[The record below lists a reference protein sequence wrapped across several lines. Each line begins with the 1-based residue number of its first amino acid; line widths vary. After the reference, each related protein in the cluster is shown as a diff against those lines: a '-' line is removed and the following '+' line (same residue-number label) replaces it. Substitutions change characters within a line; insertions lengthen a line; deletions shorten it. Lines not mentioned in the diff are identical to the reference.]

1 MEALMAQT
9 IWQTWVSLNIVK
21 LLIWD
26 FVLEMSI
33 INHNRVGLL
42 GGNWTRCIW
51 ERRVKKWFV
60 MSCCPS
66 VSGTMWVACLSGG
79 GSGGGAAEA
88 LQTGGWLEATA
99 PDTNITLLQ
108 CCSRRCSCTQPAPP
122 PPTRHVWPA
131 EVKKPLSVI
140 TSGLTFLP
148 LRMWPRNFIQKN
160 KSVSVLFLSIGN
172 WKNLHFPLAHKGWY
186 WNINYADACL
196 YVNNECIYIS
206 HQWV

>member
-66 VSGTMWVACLSGG
+66 VSSTM
-79 GSGGGAAEA
+79 
-88 LQTGGWLEATA
+88 
-99 PDTNITLLQ
+99 Q
-108 CCSRRCSCTQPAPP
+108 CEWPVSVWWWEWWWCSRGSADWRLAGGHC
-122 PPTRHVWPA
+122 TRHQHYAAAVLQS
-131 EVKKPLSVI
+131 PLQLHAAHTT
-140 TSGLTFLP
+140 TSHQARVAGRGQKTFVSNNKWTNFSLP
-148 LRMWPRNFIQKN
+148 LRMWPRNFI
-160 KSVSVLFLSIGN
+160 
-172 WKNLHFPLAHKGWY
+172 
-186 WNINYADACL
+186 
-196 YVNNECIYIS
+196 
-206 HQWV
+206 

>member
-79 GSGGGAAEA
+79 GSV
-88 LQTGGWLEATA
+88 LVVQQRLCRLEAGWRPLHQT
-99 PDTNITLLQ
+99 PTLR
-108 CCSRRCSCTQPAPP
+108 CCSAAVAAAVARSPHHHHPP
-122 PPTRHVWPA
+122 GTCGRA
-131 EVKKPLSVI
+131 EVKKPLSSHIKWTNV
-140 TSGLTFLP
+140 SPFKNVWKCG
-148 LRMWPRNFIQKN
+148 PRNFIWKN
-160 KSVSVLFLSIGN
+160 KSVLVLFLSIGN
-172 WKNLHFPLAHKGWY
+172 WKNPFSFSAQRMILKY
-186 WNINYADACL
+186 
-196 YVNNECIYIS
+196 
-206 HQWV
+206 

>member
-21 LLIWD
+21 LLIWY

-131 EVKKPLSVI
+131 EVKKPLSSHIKWTNV
-140 TSGLTFLP
+140 SPFKNVWKCG
-148 LRMWPRNFIQKN
+148 PRNFIWKN
-160 KSVSVLFLSIGN
+160 KSVLVLFLSIGN
-172 WKNLHFPLAHKGWY
+172 WKNLFSFSAQRMILKY
-186 WNINYADACL
+186 
-196 YVNNECIYIS
+196 
-206 HQWV
+206 

>member
-1 MEALMAQT
+1 MTQFDFPPSRCTDSCVVINRRNATQWMEALMAQT
-9 IWQTWVSLNIVK
+9 IWQTLHSLNIVK
-21 LLIWD
+21 LLIRYLILEYGLD
-26 FVLEMSI
+26 FLEI
-33 INHNRVGLL
+33 GPAVHEGEVICHV
-42 GGNWTRCIW
+42 
-51 ERRVKKWFV
+51 FV

-148 LRMWPRNFIQKN
+148 LWMWPRNFIQ
-160 KSVSVLFLSIGN
+160 G
-172 WKNLHFPLAHKGWY
+172 
-186 WNINYADACL
+186 
-196 YVNNECIYIS
+196 
-206 HQWV
+206 HQRIL

>member
-51 ERRVKKWFV
+51 ERRVKKLFV

-99 PDTNITLLQ
+99 CTRHQHYAAAVLQ
-108 CCSRRCSCTQPAPP
+108 SPLQLHAARTTTRPA
-122 PPTRHVWPA
+122 TRHVWPA
-131 EVKKPLSVI
+131 EVKKPLSSHIKWTNV
-140 TSGLTFLP
+140 SPFKNVRKCG
-148 LRMWPRNFIQKN
+148 PRNFIWKN
-160 KSVSVLFLSIGN
+160 KSVLVLFLSIGN
-172 WKNLHFPLAHKGWY
+172 WKRSIFF
-186 WNINYADACL
+186 
-196 YVNNECIYIS
+196 
-206 HQWV
+206 